1 VIQGITADGGTL
13 YYNIGSA
20 GGSGSGNRI
29 LSNLVHDV
37 TDSLVIDAGV
47 HGSGYGGSGIY
58 LDAQS
63 AGVQVQNNVVFRVT
77 GPAIHL
83 TQGPAAGQLSH
94 TFRNNI
100 FALARTGMFDQ
111 QQPWTQG
118 CGAAPTPEINL
129 IDNLF
134 YFDFDDSTGFYVQQ
148 GCANSCGLPY
158 SQFQNFQ
165 GNLYWR
171 TDGGFAAYS
180 KAFHVLTRP
189 QSGAAAST
197 CSEPGNPIAAWT
209 FLTFAQWQTGSPM
222 VNGSPLA
229 INEDSGGTVSVDP
242 GFGAAARPAD
252 FLLTRN
258 PVPGFDYTLTNDT
271 ILHAGREHPVIQPPV
286 VPHTYPTFYFP
297 RY

>member
-20 GGSGSGNRI
+20 GGSGQGSRI

-47 HGSGYGGSGIY
+47 AGSGYGGSGIY

-83 TQGPAAGQLSH
+83 TQGPAAGQPAHS
-94 TFRNNI
+94 FRNNI

-111 QQPWTQG
+111 QTPWTQG
-118 CGAAPTPEINL
+118 CGLAPAPQVSLLN
-129 IDNLF
+129 NLF
-134 YFDFDDSTGFYVQQ
+134 YFDFDDTKGFYFQR

-158 SQFQNFQ
+158 NQFQNFQ

-171 TDGGFAAYS
+171 TDGGFATYT

-189 QSGAAAST
+189 QTGAAASS
-197 CSEPGNPIAAWT
+197 CGEAANPDNAYT
-209 FLTFAQWQTGSPM
+209 FLPFVQWQTGTPL

-229 INEDSGGTVSVDP
+229 MNEDPGATASVDP
-242 GFGAAARPAD
+242 GFGAATLPED

-258 PVPGFDYTLTNDT
+258 PVAGFDYTLTNDT
-271 ILHAGREHPVIQPPV
+271 ILHAGRDQPVIQPPP

-297 RY
+297 SY